1 MAIYLMSFAVSLLLI
16 AFTEKRRKAYF
27 IFFSII
33 ALLIP
38 CLVAAL
44 RAECV
49 GTDILVYVK
58 PMTQNAIGSNNFSHY
73 WNSSWFSVWRDKF
86 VYEHEIGFATLVY
99 VVAKLTGNMG
109 AVLFSIQAV
118 TIVPIFVALAM
129 NRKKAP
135 VWLGMLMFYLM
146 YFNSTLNMMR
156 QWMAMGLLLL
166 SFQLLLNKKY
176 WLTAIFTVVAVLFH
190 YSAVIILPVYF
201 IWWFLQLFR
210 KGTLV
215 QGDIKVSSRMII
227 IIAVG
232 LFGVVALMNVDLMLK
247 LMIRLGFGRFSNYL
261 SGNDLS
267 ILLGQVVLRIPVL
280 GITAVSWKRFSKS
293 TPHAGFFLTM
303 MILDLLAS
311 QLSSVATYAFR
322 ISFYFAMFSLLA
334 VPQLYACQKT
344 PFEKKIVALG
354 LSAFFL
360 VYWYYTYCY
369 VGAHETIP
377 YVFEFLY

>member
-1 MAIYLMSFAVSLLLI
+1 MAIYLISFAVSLLLI

-27 IFFSII
+27 CFFSII

-58 PMTQNAIGSNNFSHY
+58 PMTENAIGSDNFSHY

-86 VYEHEIGFATLVY
+86 VYEHEIGFAALVY
-99 VVAKLTGNMG
+99 IVAKLTGSMG
-109 AVLFSIQAV
+109 AVLFCIQAV
-118 TIVPIFVALAM
+118 TIVPVFVALAM

-146 YFNSTLNMMR
+146 YYNSTLNMMR
-156 QWMAMGLLLL
+156 QWMAMGILLLA
-166 SFQLLLNKKY
+166 FQLLLNKKY
-176 WLTAIFTVVAVLFH
+176 WQTLLCTLVAILFH
-190 YSAVIILPVYF
+190 YSAVIILPIYF
-201 IWWFLQLFR
+201 IWWFLRLFR

-215 QGDIKVSSRMII
+215 QGDIKVSTRMVVII
-227 IIAVG
+227 VIGFVG
-232 LFGVVALMNVDLMLK
+232 VLALMNVDLLLK

-261 SGNDLS
+261 SGNALS
-267 ILLGQVVLRIPVL
+267 ILFGQIILRLPVL
-280 GITAVSWKRFSKS
+280 GVTVVSWKRFNKS
-293 TPHAGFFLTM
+293 SPHAGFFLTM

-311 QLSSVATYAFR
+311 QLTSIATYAFR
-322 ISFYFAMFSLLA
+322 ISFYFAMFGLLA
-334 VPQLYACQKT
+334 VPQVYTCQKT
-344 PFEKKIVALG
+344 PFEKKIVGIG

-360 VYWYYTYCY
+360 IYWYYTYSY
-369 VGAHETIP
+369 IGAHETIP
-377 YVFEFLY
+377 YVFNF